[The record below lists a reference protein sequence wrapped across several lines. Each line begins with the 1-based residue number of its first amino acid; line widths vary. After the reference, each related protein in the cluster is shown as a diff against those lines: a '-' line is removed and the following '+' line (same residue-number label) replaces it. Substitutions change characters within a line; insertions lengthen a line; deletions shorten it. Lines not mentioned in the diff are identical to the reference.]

1 MGKREEPLFT
11 MEEICRRNGVV
22 YDTSTPSE
30 SLIIR
35 FRNGKGFEFIGGDDS
50 SEVFKRLF
58 PYPDDSCGE
67 GEDSGSRRLD

>member
-1 MGKREEPLFT
+1 MEKREEPLFT

-22 YDTSTPSE
+22 YDTSAPSE
-30 SLIIR
+30 SFIIR
-35 FRNGKGFEFIGGDDS
+35 FRNGEGFEFIEGDEL

-58 PYPDDSCGE
+58 SYPDDSYGE